1 METIWFW
8 LVAALLTMYV
18 VLDGFDLGA
27 GAIYLLAA
35 REDAERRSVLKSIG
49 PVWDANEVW
58 LLAAGGSL
66 VLAFPKLYASSFS
79 GFYLPLMMV
88 LWLLILRAIA
98 IEFRNHLQDPV
109 WRPFWD
115 VTFCAASL
123 LLTIFLGAALG
134 TVVRGVPLAAD
145 GYFFSPLWTTFTTSG
160 DRMGILDWFT
170 VSVGVTSLLALA
182 HHGALWVALKTH
194 DPVSARAK
202 AVAGWTWPLLLV
214 AVIVVTAFTFR
225 VQTHVPGR
233 LESQPLGYAFPILAL
248 GGLGASF
255 WMRRAGRERAAFI
268 GSIVFLVGMLLS
280 VSFGLYPIV
289 LPATN
294 DPNLS
299 LTVFNSGGGHH
310 GRWIALFWWI
320 PGMILVAGYTA
331 FIYRRSAGKV
341 SLEDGGY

>member
-1 METIWFW
+1 
-8 LVAALLTMYV
+8 V
-18 VLDGFDLGA
+18 
-27 GAIYLLAA
+27 A

-98 IEFRNHLQDPV
+98 IEFRNHLEDPV

-134 TVVRGVPLAAD
+134 NVVRGVPLAAD

-194 DPVSARAK
+194 DPVSERARR
-202 AVAGWTWPLLLV
+202 VAGWTWPLLLL
-214 AVIVVTAFTFR
+214 AVIVVTVFTFR

-233 LESQPLGYAFPILAL
+233 LSAACTPAASTGTSPSGVENESADGRAIPSRKTRCAGP
-248 GGLGASF
+248 SSTTRVTCP
-255 WMRRAGRERAAFI
+255 RRA
-268 GSIVFLVGMLLS
+268 S
-280 VSFGLYPIV
+280 
-289 LPATN
+289 
-294 DPNLS
+294 
-299 LTVFNSGGGHH
+299 
-310 GRWIALFWWI
+310 
-320 PGMILVAGYTA
+320 TA
-331 FIYRRSAGKV
+331 R
-341 SLEDGGY
+341 